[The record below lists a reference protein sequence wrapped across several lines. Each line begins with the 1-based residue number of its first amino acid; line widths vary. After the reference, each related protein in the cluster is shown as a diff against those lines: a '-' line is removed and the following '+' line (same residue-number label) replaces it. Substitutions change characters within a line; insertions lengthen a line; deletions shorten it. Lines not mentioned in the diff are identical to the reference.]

1 MKFSILGPLEVADGG
16 RRAILGAGQQ
26 RKLLAIL
33 LVHANE
39 AVARDRLVDELW
51 GDHPPDTAA
60 KALQGLISQLR
71 KALGHE
77 IVLTESAGYRLR
89 VERGDL
95 DALRFEDLVHE
106 ADGRQPGLVAAKLRE
121 ALDLWRGPALTEFAY
136 DDFARAEI
144 GRLEELRLVSL
155 EKRIEA
161 DLALGRHTDL
171 VGELEALVAEHP
183 LRERLRAQLMLA
195 LYRSGRQAEGLDVY
209 QTGRRIL
216 HEQLGLEPSVELQDL
231 QRAILGHDE
240 ALAPP
245 PRVPLPGEQPSGLER
260 LVPGRRRS
268 RQLVAAGVVL
278 LAGAVSATVVELT
291 TGGGTSTVTVV
302 PNSVAI
308 IDPATNRVVGD
319 VPVGE
324 RPTAVAVGAGGVWVA
339 NADDGT
345 VARIDPKSYRVVKTI
360 GVGADVTDIAIGFGS
375 VWVADGNDGTIT
387 RIDPRLN
394 AIVATLNLG
403 RMDPMSLNPV
413 FFVAIGPTRVWAS
426 RGGRVLRIDPTS
438 NEVDERIP
446 VGNPIGLATGADSV
460 FVTTLDERVLR
471 IDPGTAAVTA
481 TYQLPTSAVA
491 PLVTGGS
498 LWLIDNLGHGE
509 ILRLDTSSLA
519 VSGTAAVAG
528 SPNNLATGEGS
539 VWISKD
545 DGSVVRIDRT
555 TGDVTR
561 TIRVGQRPTALAAG
575 AGAIWIAVLQ
585 VPTSA

>member
-1 MKFSILGPLEVADGG
+1 
-16 RRAILGAGQQ
+16 
-26 RKLLAIL
+26 
-33 LVHANE
+33 
-39 AVARDRLVDELW
+39 
-51 GDHPPDTAA
+51 
-60 KALQGLISQLR
+60 
-71 KALGHE
+71 
-77 IVLTESAGYRLR
+77 
-89 VERGDL
+89 
-95 DALRFEDLVHE
+95 
-106 ADGRQPGLVAAKLRE
+106 
-121 ALDLWRGPALTEFAY
+121 
-136 DDFARAEI
+136 
-144 GRLEELRLVSL
+144 
-155 EKRIEA
+155 
-161 DLALGRHTDL
+161 
-171 VGELEALVAEHP
+171 
-183 LRERLRAQLMLA
+183 
-195 LYRSGRQAEGLDVY
+195 
-209 QTGRRIL
+209 
-216 HEQLGLEPSVELQDL
+216 
-231 QRAILGHDE
+231 
-240 ALAPP
+240 
-245 PRVPLPGEQPSGLER
+245 
-260 LVPGRRRS
+260 
-268 RQLVAAGVVL
+268 VVL
-278 LAGAVSATVVELT
+278 LVGAVAATAVELT

-394 AIVATLNLG
+394 AIEATLNLG

-413 FFVAIGPTRVWAS
+413 FFVAIGPTRVWAT

-481 TYQLPTSAVA
+481 TYQLPRSAVA

-519 VSGTAAVAG
+519 ASGTAVVG
-528 SPNNLATGEGS
+528 GFPNNLATGEGS
-539 VWISKD
+539 VWISTD